1 MKFYGIFWL
10 VKRLWE
16 RNQEPEN
23 VFNLPLS
30 SFDAKIHSYDIKYS
44 PKNSWKNCVGNLIYF
59 WETSFLYIFDEN
71 GSQTWH
77 I

>member
-10 VKRLWE
+10 VKLLWE

-23 VFNLPLS
+23 VLPVS

-44 PKNSWKNCVGNLIYF
+44 HKNSWKTV
-59 WETSFLYIFDEN
+59 
-71 GSQTWH
+71 
-77 I
+77 